1 MRGNMHF
8 HVAARSDERDH
19 DRVVELL
26 TRNWWLVALRGAL
39 AVIFGIVTLAWPGLT
54 LLALIFLWGFYA
66 LVDGIS
72 SIALGA
78 AVRGHRW
85 TNVLI
90 GVVGVLAGLVAIFL
104 PGETA
109 VVLLVIIAIWA
120 IVAGVAQIVGG
131 IALRSTM
138 PHAWFLIVTGALT
151 LILGVVLLFDPG
163 AGALALVTTIAIF
176 AIVWG
181 ISLIMMSFRLRGLR
195 NNVVQGA

>member
-1 MRGNMHF
+1 MHF
-8 HVAARSDERDH
+8 HVAARSAERDH

-85 TNVLI
+85 SNVLI

-120 IVAGVAQIVGG
+120 IVAGVVQIIGG
-131 IALRSTM
+131 IALRSAM

>member
-1 MRGNMHF
+1 VGTSR
-8 HVAARSDERDH
+8 VADQGPDHDH
-19 DRVVELL
+19 DRVVELM
-26 TRNWWLVALRGAL
+26 TRNWWLVTLRGAL
-39 AVIFGIVTLAWPGLT
+39 AVIFGILTLAWPGMT

-85 TNVLI
+85 SNVLI
-90 GVVGVLAGLVAIFL
+90 GAVGVIAGLVAIML

-120 IVAGVAQIVGG
+120 IIAGVVQVAAG
-131 IALRSTM
+131 IALRRAM
-138 PHAWFLIVTGALT
+138 AHAWFLILTGGLT
-151 LILGVVLLFDPG
+151 LVLGVVLLLNPG

-176 AIVWG
+176 ALIWG
-181 ISLIMMSFRLRGLR
+181 ISLILLGLRLRGLR
-195 NNVVQGA
+195 DSSVQPV

>member
-1 MRGNMHF
+1 MHF
-8 HVAARSDERDH
+8 HVAARSAERDH

-85 TNVLI
+85 SNVLI

-120 IVAGVAQIVGG
+120 IVAGVVQIVGG
-131 IALRSTM
+131 IALRSAM

-151 LILGVVLLFDPG
+151 LVLGVVLLFDPG

>member
-1 MRGNMHF
+1 MRGQAHSR
-8 HVAARSDERDH
+8 VAAWSDDRDH

-78 AVRGHRW
+78 AVQGHRW
-85 TNVLI
+85 ANVLI
-90 GVVGVLAGLVAIFL
+90 GVVGVLAGLVAILL

-109 VVLLVIIAIWA
+109 VVLLVIIAVWA
-120 IVAGVAQIVGG
+120 IVAGAVQIVAG
-131 IALRSTM
+131 IALRRSIA
-138 PHAWFLIVTGALT
+138 HAWFLIVTGALT
-151 LILGVVLLFDPG
+151 LVLGVVLLFDPG
-163 AGALALVTTIAIF
+163 AGALALVTTIAVF
-176 AIVWG
+176 ALIWG
-181 ISLIMMSFRLRGLR
+181 ISLILMAFRLRGLR
-195 NNVVQGA
+195 NDVVQGA

>member
-1 MRGNMHF
+1 
-8 HVAARSDERDH
+8 V
-19 DRVVELL
+19 RVVELM

-39 AVIFGIVTLAWPGLT
+39 AVIFGILTLAWPGLT

-72 SIALGA
+72 SIALGV

-85 TNVLI
+85 SNVLI
-90 GVVGVLAGLVAIFL
+90 GVVGILAGLVAIML

-120 IVAGVAQIVGG
+120 IIAGVVQIAAG
-131 IALRSTM
+131 IVLRRAM
-138 PHAWFLIVTGALT
+138 AHAWFLILTGGLT
-151 LILGVVLLFDPG
+151 LVLGVVLLLNPG

-176 AIVWG
+176 ALIWG
-181 ISLIMMSFRLRGLR
+181 ISLILLGFRLRGLR
-195 NNVVQGA
+195 ADTAVDPV

>member
-1 MRGNMHF
+1 MSTSR
-8 HVAARSDERDH
+8 VADQGPDRDH
-19 DRVVELL
+19 DRVVELM
-26 TRNWWLVALRGAL
+26 TRNWWLVTLRGAL
-39 AVIFGIVTLAWPGLT
+39 AVIFGILTLAWPGMT

-85 TNVLI
+85 SNVLI
-90 GVVGVLAGLVAIFL
+90 GAVGVIAGLVAIML

-120 IVAGVAQIVGG
+120 IIAGVVQVAAG
-131 IALRSTM
+131 IALRRAM
-138 PHAWFLIVTGALT
+138 AHAWFLILTGGLT
-151 LILGVVLLFDPG
+151 LVLGVVLLLNPG

-176 AIVWG
+176 ALIWG
-181 ISLIMMSFRLRGLR
+181 ISLILLGLRLRGLR
-195 NNVVQGA
+195 DSSVQPV

>member
-1 MRGNMHF
+1 M
-8 HVAARSDERDH
+8 
-19 DRVVELL
+19 VELL

-39 AVIFGIVTLAWPGLT
+39 AVIFGIVTLAWPGMT

-66 LVDGIS
+66 LVDGVS

-85 TNVLI
+85 SNVLI
-90 GVVGVLAGLVAIFL
+90 GVVGVLAGLVAIML

-120 IVAGVAQIVGG
+120 IVAGVVQVIAGV
-131 IALRSTM
+131 ALRRAM

-151 LILGVVLLFDPG
+151 LILGVVLLFNPG
-163 AGALALVTTIAIF
+163 AGALALVTTIGVF
-176 AIVWG
+176 ALIWG
-181 ISLIMMSFRLRGLR
+181 VSLILMAFRLRGLR
-195 NNVVQGA
+195 NSVVEGAA

>member
-1 MRGNMHF
+1 MTG
-8 HVAARSDERDH
+8 DRDH

-54 LLALIFLWGFYA
+54 LLALIFIWGFYA

-85 TNVLI
+85 ANLLI
-90 GVVGVLAGLVAIFL
+90 GVVGVLAGLVAILL

-109 VVLLVIIAIWA
+109 VVLLVIIAVWA
-120 IVAGVAQIVGG
+120 VIAGVLQIVAG
-131 IALRSTM
+131 IALRRSM

-151 LILGVVLLFDPG
+151 LVLGVVLLFDPG
-163 AGALALVTTIAIF
+163 AGALALVTTIAVF
-176 AIVWG
+176 AVIWG
-181 ISLIMMSFRLRGLR
+181 ISLIMMAFRLRGLR
-195 NNVVQGA
+195 NDAVQGA

>member
-1 MRGNMHF
+1 M
-8 HVAARSDERDH
+8 
-19 DRVVELL
+19 VELM
-26 TRNWWLVALRGAL
+26 TRNWWLVTLRGAL
-39 AVIFGIVTLAWPGLT
+39 AVIFGILTLAWPGMT

-85 TNVLI
+85 SNVLI
-90 GVVGVLAGLVAIFL
+90 GAVGVIAGLVAIML

-120 IVAGVAQIVGG
+120 IIAGVVQVAAG
-131 IALRSTM
+131 IALRRAM
-138 PHAWFLIVTGALT
+138 AHAWFLILTGGLT
-151 LILGVVLLFDPG
+151 LVLGVVLLLNPG

-176 AIVWG
+176 ALIWG
-181 ISLIMMSFRLRGLR
+181 ISLILLGLRLRGLR
-195 NNVVQGA
+195 DSSVQPV